1 MEKVCLLFSLSCCF
15 LYVFIFVTEFIMDS
29 LIVLNFSRIFF
40 FFWGRGSPPFIRG
53 DSQIVTRY
61 CFSSRIF
68 IFPLCFTSYKQS
80 QNFGYSCI
88 GKRKDALIIMSIV
101 EGGVNNSNKKAFFQ
115 VMKCYSL
122 WMQSNHFLNLKGANK
137 QNRGEKVWL
146 EILSR
151 W

>member
-1 MEKVCLLFSLSCCF
+1 
-15 LYVFIFVTEFIMDS
+15 
-29 LIVLNFSRIFF
+29 
-40 FFWGRGSPPFIRG
+40 
-53 DSQIVTRY
+53 
-61 CFSSRIF
+61 
-68 IFPLCFTSYKQS
+68 
-80 QNFGYSCI
+80 
-88 GKRKDALIIMSIV
+88 MSIV

-151 W
+151 